1 MARPVVGVTPNF
13 FDGDRLGAPHPDG
26 SYYLNEP
33 YVAAVKAAG
42 GIPVSLPYL
51 EPGEDV
57 EALLDRLDALVLTG
71 GFDVDMRLFGEEL
84 HPEAGRVHPA
94 RLQFELDLTRRA
106 LARDMPYLGVC
117 LGLQTLNLAYGGGI
131 WQHLPDQVG
140 DGVAHK
146 QKEAERTGFAHPVAL
161 TPGTLA
167 HRVMGV
173 DELEVNSLHHQ
184 AAGDPGEGL
193 VVSGRSPDGVVE
205 VLERP
210 DRRFCLAVQWHPEDL
225 IDHAPHRALF
235 EALVAA
241 TREAA

>member
-1 MARPVVGVTPNF
+1 VPRPLIGVTPNF

-42 GIPVSLPYL
+42 GIPLSLPYL

-57 EALLDRLDALVLTG
+57 EVLLDRVDAVILTG
-71 GFDVDMRLFGEEL
+71 GFDVDMRIFGEEL
-84 HPEAGRVHPA
+84 HPEAGRVHAA
-94 RLQFELDLTRRA
+94 RLEFELDLTRRA
-106 LARDMPYLGVC
+106 LERDMPYLGVC

-140 DGVAHK
+140 DEVYHK
-146 QKEAERTGFAHPVAL
+146 QKEEERTGFAHPVQL
-161 TPGTLA
+161 TPGSLA
-167 HRVMGV
+167 HRVMGQEEV
-173 DELEVNSLHHQ
+173 QVNSLHHQ

-205 VLERP
+205 VLEHPGRS
-210 DRRFCLAVQWHPEDL
+210 FCLAVQWHPEDL

-235 EALVAA
+235 EALVRAVE
-241 TREAA
+241 EAR